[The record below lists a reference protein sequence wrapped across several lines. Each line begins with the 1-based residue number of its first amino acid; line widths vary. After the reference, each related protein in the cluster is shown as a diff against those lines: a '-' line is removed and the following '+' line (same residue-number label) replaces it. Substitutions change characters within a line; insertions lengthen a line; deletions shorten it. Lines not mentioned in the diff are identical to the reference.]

1 MNRRDKYINE
11 TPAQRRYR
19 AGRNNLLLILIFG
32 AVNLVM
38 TSVGGDIYFLFS
50 NYGALLLGAI
60 GRELYLLSGD
70 IVYLLIFV
78 GFALLVL
85 LPYLLCWIFSKKHGG
100 WLWAAAI
107 LFTIDTG
114 LVVWFGFTEV
124 ETSMIADLVFHIWAA
139 VSLYIGAANCK
150 KALAGEGGE
159 FDGIVKPD
167 RFDDIEDTVF
177 YDASIP
183 NNTPSLGEP
192 QSARKFRVL
201 VSAEHGGDHI
211 EVRRSYGL
219 TELVVNGRLYG
230 QRKGVTE
237 TEYEISARVGGRE
250 IATRMTLGGKQT
262 IEVDGEVIAQKQR
275 LF

>member
-124 ETSMIADLVFHIWAA
+124 ETSMIADLVFHI
-139 VSLYIGAANCK
+139 
-150 KALAGEGGE
+150 
-159 FDGIVKPD
+159 
-167 RFDDIEDTVF
+167 
-177 YDASIP
+177 
-183 NNTPSLGEP
+183 
-192 QSARKFRVL
+192 
-201 VSAEHGGDHI
+201 
-211 EVRRSYGL
+211 
-219 TELVVNGRLYG
+219 
-230 QRKGVTE
+230 
-237 TEYEISARVGGRE
+237 
-250 IATRMTLGGKQT
+250 
-262 IEVDGEVIAQKQR
+262 
-275 LF
+275 